1 LLLSI
6 ALVSGGAA
14 ALTASAAAEVTADRG
29 PKAGETARVPLVIES
44 DIDYGSVSTECEF
57 GACLLDLY
65 KTDGGGAKEPLI
77 VLIHGGGWIHG
88 QYSSKALPRITRAA
102 KDLASAGYVVLAID
116 YPGAKDVPYVPGT
129 TMEEDAV
136 NDAVA

>member
-1 LLLSI
+1 MHRWAPDRSARHSTSHAAAASLLLSI

-88 QYSSKALPRITRAA
+88 QYCQQGSATDHKSGEGPGLGRVCRARHRLPR
-102 KDLASAGYVVLAID
+102 G
-116 YPGAKDVPYVPGT
+116 
-129 TMEEDAV
+129 
-136 NDAVA
+136 